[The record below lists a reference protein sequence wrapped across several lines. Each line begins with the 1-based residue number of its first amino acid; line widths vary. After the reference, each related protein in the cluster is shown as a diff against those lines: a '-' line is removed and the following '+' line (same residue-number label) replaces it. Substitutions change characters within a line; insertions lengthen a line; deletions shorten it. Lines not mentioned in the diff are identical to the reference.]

1 MKKIVLLILTVL
13 ILSCN
18 SNNKKVIEEKKFS
31 KENYSYIGFEINNNR
46 ILKNKDNKF
55 LLIQKEK
62 EEILNYDNILFLKSG
77 FLVKREDKYGVVNNN
92 NEVVLPIEYE
102 EIIELKE
109 NLFAIRKN
117 NKFALFKDNEKV
129 TDFLYEKIVRID
141 KNLIYVVKNNYL
153 GIINENGESV
163 ISNEYLYLDK
173 FSDNYTIAMLSDKK
187 LNYIDMT
194 EKVLLKNEYDY
205 LFPIKDGRGIVVKN
219 NKFGLVNIENLNEII
234 APKMDLIKYIDED
247 IYVEVIGEDNYLI
260 DKNGKKIVDTSFDF
274 IGDISEGL
282 IPVKKNSK
290 FGYIDKTGKIV
301 IPLIY
306 EEIGE
311 IENNLVIVLDK
322 NTQKYGVINTKNK
335 YVIEPKWSYISARSK
350 NLFIVGNEEGEEFL
364 YNSNE
369 QKIIN
374 KTFKKINMLDDN
386 FYIGILEDK
395 VLLIIYLN
403 EKIKQYDISTK
414 EIVSVRKNE
423 ILLENN
429 QEYISIMI
437 KEKIK

>member
-77 FLVKREDKYGVVNNN
+77 FLIKREDKYGVVNNN